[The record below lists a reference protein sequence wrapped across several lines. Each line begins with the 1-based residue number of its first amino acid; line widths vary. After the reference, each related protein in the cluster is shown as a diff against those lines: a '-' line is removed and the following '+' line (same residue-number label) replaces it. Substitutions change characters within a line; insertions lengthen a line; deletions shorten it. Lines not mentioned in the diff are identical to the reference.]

1 MQLNYLGYVPL
12 YSTAEADS
20 KATVRNAGGTI
31 SDEDKRTGD
40 ERIVSNCTFA

>member
-12 YSTAEADS
+12 YSSGEAVS

-31 SDEDKRTGD
+31 SVKDKRTGD